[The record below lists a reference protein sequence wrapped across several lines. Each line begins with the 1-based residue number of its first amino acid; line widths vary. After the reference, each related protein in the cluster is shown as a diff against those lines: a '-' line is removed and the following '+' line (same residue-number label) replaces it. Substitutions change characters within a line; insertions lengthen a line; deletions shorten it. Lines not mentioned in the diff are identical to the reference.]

1 MLCSL
6 ASRSQPLEDITEATN
21 GCVIR
26 SKMLSSIWSWE
37 GDLIIT
43 LEAKEEGTL
52 MSAAI
57 TVPGQLSDMGQS
69 KRVLKALVE
78 DVMKY
83 RDTPAR
89 G

>member
-1 MLCSL
+1 MAAVKNAWSK
-6 ASRSQPLEDITEATN
+6 
-21 GCVIR
+21 IR

-43 LEAKEEGTL
+43 LEAQEAGTL
-52 MSAAI
+52 LTGGI

-69 KRVLKALVE
+69 KRVLSMLIE

-83 RDTPAR
+83 RDMTA
-89 G
+89 GG